1 MKVKM
6 NNNGE
11 NQLSTTQ
18 KYPVLSKV
26 NYPSDI
32 KQMDVTELKG
42 LCKDIREYLVDTIS
56 EIGGHFGGGL
66 GTVELTVAVHKVFN
80 TPYDLVVWD
89 TGHQAYPHKILTGRK
104 EALKRIRK
112 FGGISGFLKRTESEY
127 DAFGAGHA
135 TTSISAALGMAV
147 GRDLNNE
154 PNRKVIAIIGDGAMT
169 GGMAYEAMNNS
180 GVLKSDLIVILND
193 NRMSIAP
200 NVWQISNYFTEM
212 ISHPDYNKFK
222 AQIWDLTGKL
232 DAFGDRLRK
241 IAARLESGIK
251 AVVTPGMLFEALGF
265 RYFGPVN
272 GHNLHQL
279 IRIFEHVK
287 TLKGPILIH
296 AITEK
301 GKGYKP
307 AEGHVQR
314 LHASTPFDK
323 VTGKAFKKEG
333 APPAYTTIFGNA
345 LVEIVK
351 QNPKVVG
358 ITGAMPDGTG
368 LDILQKECPKNYFDV
383 GIAEEHAV
391 TFAAGL
397 ATQGIIPVVAIYSTF
412 LQRAFDQIIHDV
424 ALQKLHVV
432 FVMDRAGLVGADGPT
447 HHGSF
452 DISYLRFIPG
462 MILMAPKDEAEL
474 RNMLFTAVEYKD
486 GPIALR
492 YPRGNA
498 LGVEV
503 KPGFE
508 KIEIGKAEILKSG
521 EDVALLAYG
530 SMVHYALIA
539 SEKLERQGIHCEV
552 VNMRFAKPLDKELL
566 DDVASRFRKV
576 VTLEEN
582 SIIGGFGSGVL
593 EYFSEKNYKND
604 ILRIGLPD
612 KFVDHGTQEELHKML
627 GIDPDGIVNQVVNF
641 IEIKKSKE
649 EVSV

>member
-1 MKVKM
+1 M

-11 NQLSTTQ
+11 NQQSAAQ

-32 KQMDVTELKG
+32 KKMDVTELKG

-112 FGGISGFLKRTESEY
+112 LGGISGFLKRSESEY

-180 GVLKSDLIVILND
+180 GILKSDLIVILND

-307 AEGHVQR
+307 AEGHIQR

-323 VTGKAFKKEG
+323 LTGKAFKKEG

-462 MILMAPKDEAEL
+462 IVLMAPKDEAEL
-474 RNMLFTAVEYKD
+474 RNMLYTAIEYKK

-492 YPRGNA
+492 YPRGSA

-508 KIEIGKAEILKSG
+508 KIEIGKAETLKSG

-539 SEKLERQGIHCEV
+539 SQKLESQGIHCEV
-552 VNMRFAKPLDKELL
+552 VNMRFAKPLDTELL
-566 DDVASRFRKV
+566 DDISSRFKKI

-582 SIIGGFGSGVL
+582 SIIGGFGSAVL

-612 KFVDHGTQEELHKML
+612 KFVDHGTQEELHKLL
-627 GIDPDGIVNQVVNF
+627 GIDPEGIVNQVINF

-649 EVSV
+649 EVPV